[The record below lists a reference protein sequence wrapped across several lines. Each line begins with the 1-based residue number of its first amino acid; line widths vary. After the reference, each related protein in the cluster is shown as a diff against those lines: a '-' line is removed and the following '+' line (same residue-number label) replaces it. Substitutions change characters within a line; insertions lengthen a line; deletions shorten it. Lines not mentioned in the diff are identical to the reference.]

1 MGEVTDGVIGDR
13 GRNAKQRPMVAREGV
28 ARTAEVRPTIDG
40 PSNAVGLINDEASL
54 QANSQRSSDVMTPS
68 VSSSPAVQQKAVASV
83 VPRSTV
89 VA

>member
-40 PSNAVGLINDEASL
+40 PSSVVGPINGEAS
-54 QANSQRSSDVMTPS
+54 V
-68 VSSSPAVQQKAVASV
+68 
-83 VPRSTV
+83 
-89 VA
+89 